1 MTTPVIVFKRIESIT
16 DPFTLEC
23 LIELSKRSP
32 LFFASDVDDFS
43 GSAFFEN
50 HGLVNST
57 YLPITTDTPLEVQDI
72 HKGLPS
78 DIVFLLLD
86 AESFVSTISYRTPCV
101 WFNLEDRNI
110 PTSRAIEMIRRA
122 SYILS
127 TEEFRE
133 NFDIDSRYFREVK
146 STPIQ
151 EIVELCLQAK
161 IRQPDTAF
169 HRLIVA
175 DIFTRYFLIEDAFNE
190 MNEDLP
196 RYLRDELQLRFFPQ
210 SQDDSLSKFSSGGD
224 DRKGEIIFSYLH
236 SKEQSVDIDSDYKP
250 VGLISHISGLCS
262 SNPPTDLVQLYE
274 IAIST
279 NASEVSHKLI
289 YKAMVKQFLLQPE
302 NFLLECP
309 EFFSLLPIADFVSSL
324 SLQEAIE
331 ITAIPSVSEEIL
343 EEFKSND
350 SDFVSLVGQLALH
363 QRESQQGIPKT
374 VSEEFSAGIKKIDET
389 ALYKNLWVT
398 GLRYWRDM
406 SSAGRNPYSGYFKEP
421 AVIQF
426 DKKYTPNEVAAL
438 DRRAKIYLSIGLFG
452 LSCRTFERVRS
463 AAKFNRQFTTELAAR
478 LNIGWVHWAQGK
490 SPEIWEPYIG
500 SVLNES
506 GPSRD
511 LAYLR
516 VELDDF
522 LNTRQNFQQDGQQA
536 LLSRSDKIRNLS
548 RYLLTVI
555 RKNPILAVPI
565 LSTLTLIRKS
575 VRILR
580 RIIGKVLQVL
590 QVRRKLLQIRR
601 NLIERRRKLRQA
613 RGLPIVSDAPT
624 NVVATPG
631 VSGEVAVSFVP
642 PLDIGSS
649 IITSYTVTA
658 DPGGQSATGGGACMV
673 TGLTNGTAYTF
684 TVVAT
689 NDSGDSAPSVASNA
703 ATP

>member
-1 MTTPVIVFKRIESIT
+1 MTTPVIVFKRIKSIT

-43 GSAFFEN
+43 GSDFFEN
-50 HGLVNST
+50 HGLKDAT
-57 YLPITTDTPLEVQDI
+57 YLPIATDAPLEVQNV

-86 AESFVSTISYRTPCV
+86 SESFTSTISYRTPCV
-101 WFNLEDRNI
+101 WFHPEGRKI
-110 PTSRAIEMIRRA
+110 PTLRAIEMIRRA
-122 SYILS
+122 SCIVS

-133 NFDIDSRYFREVK
+133 DFDIDPRYFRGVET
-146 STPIQ
+146 TPIL

-175 DIFTRYFLIEDAFNE
+175 DIFTRDFLIEDAFNE

-210 SQDDSLSKFSSGGD
+210 SQDDFPSQFSTDSE

-250 VGLISHISGLCS
+250 AGLIKHISGLCS
-262 SNPPTDLVQLYE
+262 SNSPTELVQLYE
-274 IAIST
+274 RAIST

-289 YKAMVKQFLLQPE
+289 YKAMVKKFLLQPE
-302 NFLLECP
+302 IFLLEYP
-309 EFFSLLPIADFVSSL
+309 EFFSLLPLADFVSSL
-324 SLQEAIE
+324 SLQETIE
-331 ITAIPSVSEEIL
+331 ITAILSVPEEIL
-343 EEFKSND
+343 EEFKL
-350 SDFVSLVGQLALH
+350 SDAYFVSLAGQLALNK
-363 QRESQQGIPKT
+363 RKSQQDIPKT
-374 VSEEFSAGIKKIDET
+374 VFEEFSVGIKKIDDT
-389 ALYKNLWVT
+389 SLYKSLWVT
-398 GLRYWRDM
+398 GLKYWRDM

-426 DKKYTPNEVAAL
+426 DKRYTPNEVAAL
-438 DRRAKIYLSIGLFG
+438 DRRAKIYLSVGLFG

-478 LNIGWVHWAQGK
+478 LNIGWAHWAQGK

-516 VELDDF
+516 VELDNS
-522 LNTRQNFQQDGQQA
+522 LNTSQNFHQGSQQA
-536 LLSRSDKIRNLS
+536 LLSRADKIRKMS
-548 RYLLTVI
+548 RDLLIVI
-555 RKNPILAVPI
+555 RKNPILAVPV
-565 LSTLTLIRKS
+565 LSLLTLIRKS

-580 RIIGKVLQVL
+580 RIIGKIFQIL

-601 NLIERRRKLRQA
+601 NLIGRRRKLRQA
-613 RGLPIVSDAPT
+613 RGLPVVSDVPT

-658 DPGGQSATGGGACMV
+658 DPGGQSTTGGGTCMV
-673 TGLTNGTAYTF
+673 TGLTNGTNYTF

-703 ATP
+703 VTP